1 MEENNDGKVKCMKA
15 AAAAAAAP
23 LIRDTAALLQRRG
36 F

>member
-1 MEENNDGKVKCMKA
+1 MEENNDGKVKCTK
-15 AAAAAAAP
+15 AAAAAAP